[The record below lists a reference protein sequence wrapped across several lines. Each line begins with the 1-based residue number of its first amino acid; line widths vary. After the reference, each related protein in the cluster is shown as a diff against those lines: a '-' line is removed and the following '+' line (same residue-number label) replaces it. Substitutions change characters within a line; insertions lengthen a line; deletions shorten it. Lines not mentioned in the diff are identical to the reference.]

1 MRRNVWFPSPNFSE
15 LHSNWKGRKR
25 GNKKFQQRREKTE
38 GKSGNFSNV
47 FVSCFPCL
55 NFSGQ
60 LNRYVYKRLCKKI
73 SCSVYSVHNIIY
85 YDKEQLQNY
94 HKQLLTKLDY
104 TFLASNTP
112 LHIYSAWCGN
122 LELSVAF
129 YCRQWNLGLLM
140 ACWKQNIEF
149 KVLPFHVCCKIDK
162 VGCIYKL

>member
-1 MRRNVWFPSPNFSE
+1 M
-15 LHSNWKGRKR
+15 
-25 GNKKFQQRREKTE
+25 
-38 GKSGNFSNV
+38 
-47 FVSCFPCL
+47 
-55 NFSGQ
+55 
-60 LNRYVYKRLCKKI
+60 CKKI

-162 VGCIYKL
+162 VGCIYKLWSAICCSISFECHSMKLWLSIKRKKEKEMILDDGFFKRSLATKVWPEGKKKNSQMRKCI